1 MLKKS
6 FRLRKKEDFTRV
18 FRSGKPLFF
27 KPFGCKLVQNDQLND
42 RLAFSFSKKHVK
54 RAVMRNR
61 LRRRISALYLKEEY
75 NFKGKD
81 IVFFTTEAVQKI
93 EKSTLEAFLKKIN
106 DSVS

>member
-6 FRLRKKEDFTRV
+6 FRLRRKEDFTRV

-27 KPFGCKLVQNDQLND
+27 KPFGCKIIQNDAGND
-42 RLAFSFSKKHVK
+42 RFGFSFSKKHLK
-54 RAVMRNR
+54 KAVGRNR

-81 IVFFTTEAVQKI
+81 IVFFTTEPIQKI
-93 EKSTLEAFLKKIN
+93 EKTSLEAFLKKIN
-106 DSVS
+106 DLVS

>member
-18 FRSGKPLFF
+18 FRFGKPLFF
-27 KPFGCKLVQNDQLND
+27 KPFGCKIVSNTETND
-42 RLAFSFSKKHVK
+42 RLGFSFSKKHLK
-54 RAVMRNR
+54 KAVMRNR
-61 LRRRISALYLKEEY
+61 LRRRISALYLKGEY

-93 EKSTLEAFLKKIN
+93 ENDTLEAFLKKIN
-106 DSVS
+106 EIVS